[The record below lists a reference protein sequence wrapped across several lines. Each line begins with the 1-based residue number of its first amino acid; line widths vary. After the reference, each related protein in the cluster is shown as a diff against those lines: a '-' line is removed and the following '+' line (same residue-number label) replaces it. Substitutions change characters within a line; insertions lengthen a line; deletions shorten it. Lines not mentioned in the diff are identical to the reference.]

1 MRWFSGWLWVVGLA
15 ALLAMPGTAA
25 AQYGHPLHGSWSG
38 GWGKNQE
45 NRVLMNLDWDGKQI
59 SGQINPGPDAL
70 TVTQTDIDYSDPTA
84 WKVKMQAEG
93 KDKAGKPV
101 KVTINGVLQNIEVY
115 YKILR
120 GTWTQNGV
128 SSPFILTRN

>member
-128 SSPFILTRN
+128 SAPFILTRN